1 METGRIASWNDA
13 KGFGFIQP
21 DSQAA
26 RVFFHISAV
35 QGGRRPMQGEPVNFV
50 SARDDQGRPKANL
63 VILTS
68 ASSHTRPA
76 RPSKRPSKSSNLGQW
91 LVVAAVLLCAFL
103 FLQSTLLS
111 PTGNSGNTSN
121 SELQHTLSLIH
132 QGGPYP
138 YSQDNTVFQNRE
150 RLLPQQ
156 PRGYYREY
164 TVRTPGLSHR
174 GARRVVTG
182 GQPPEVYYYTEDHY
196 RSFKKLEV
204 PR

>member
-1 METGRIASWNDA
+1 MQSGRIASWNDA

-35 QGGRRPMQGEPVNFV
+35 QGGRRPVQGETVSFTSERDDKGRLKASLVRLTAVASRSRPTR
-50 SARDDQGRPKANL
+50 SARRPGKASGL
-63 VILTS
+63 
-68 ASSHTRPA
+68 A
-76 RPSKRPSKSSNLGQW
+76 QW
-91 LVVAAVLLCAFL
+91 LGVAAVLLCAFL
-103 FLQSTLLS
+103 FLQSTLFS
-111 PTGNSGNTSN
+111 PAGSSADN
-121 SELQHTLSLIH
+121 ELQHTLSLIR

-138 YSQDNTVFQNRE
+138 HAQDDTVFQNRE

-196 RSFKKLEV
+196 RSFRKLEV